1 MTLAWM
7 ETMRTRALSRAALG
21 CMLVL
26 GLMTML
32 GTSVRGGADAFDGDY
47 TDCPRYLRMAAPTGL
62 AAIRT
67 EAEDEVHVSW
77 HALDLTGG
85 ANFTMQLTVIL
96 EGPAARRERQVSL
109 GSTGI
114 TLDGLSLAADW
125 EVSLA
130 LTDRGH
136 VVSDIATVGFTSGLS
151 APRFGTPFHF
161 RETPGSEP
169 TTTQG
174 NFYYLGFN
182 HNFLN
187 WYVDTGQSTPRTPRL
202 RVGLQHGPGYTLE
215 DAKDIARFSHFQFR
229 LEDAQGNSR
238 LGFDP
243 AMVADTAATYGG
255 RELAL
260 GKSDS
265 TDTDPGAAGFSTLRK
280 SNRMA
285 RPALEAWHVAAVSH
299 YWSDGT
305 APLISTVKG
314 ASTSQIEGLS
324 FTNLVPAGARKLFAP
339 PPDAIYDM
347 PPDTL
352 YPEGAYTL
360 RAWAVNSD
368 DERISPICTI
378 TVHVQERLGHPDGLF
393 TNVPNGTTAQY
404 PDNQTGG
411 AGQVLGLTLLDE
423 DCKSTH
429 PYAWRTGAPPDIYRN
444 RLQAL
449 TVAAHTHE
457 STYNRNDWNHWI
469 DADNDCQNTR
479 AEVLITESTGPVTF
493 TQGNQC
499 TVATGQWLGPW
510 GGQTFTAASDV
521 DVDHHVPL
529 KNAHISGGAGW
540 SASRKQ
546 AYAND
551 LALAPALQAMEDG
564 LNQSKGAKG
573 PEEWKPSLAG
583 TWCQY
588 ARDWIDVKTKW
599 VLTVTRDEQTALGT
613 MLASCTQPPAP
624 TPTPVPAPQV
634 GDVDLVS
641 CDASAEIVTFRNTT
655 AKRLNLTGFSIH
667 DEGPNRTY
675 NFSTGFVMG
684 AGETWTL
691 VSGSGAT
698 ESLPDKRLLF
708 TTGYV
713 WNNAGDTAY
722 LKQGSVQHDSQA
734 CQ

>member
-1 MTLAWM
+1 
-7 ETMRTRALSRAALG
+7 MRTRALFRAGLG

-32 GTSVRGGADAFDGDY
+32 GTSVRSGADAFNDDY
-47 TDCPRYLRMAAPTGL
+47 TDCPRHLRMAAPAGL

-96 EGPAARRERQVSL
+96 EGPAVRQERHAPL
-109 GSTGI
+109 GATGI
-114 TLDGLSLAADW
+114 TLEDLSLATDW

-161 RETPGSEP
+161 RETANSEP
-169 TTTQG
+169 TTTKG
-174 NFYYLGFN
+174 DFHYLGFN

-187 WYVDTGQSTPRTPRL
+187 WYVDTGQSNPRTPRL
-202 RVGLQHGPGYTLE
+202 RVGLQHGPGYTLA
-215 DAKDIARFSHFQFR
+215 DAKDIANFSHFRLR
-229 LEDAQGNSR
+229 LEDARGHSR
-238 LGFDP
+238 LGFDA
-243 AMVADTAATYGG
+243 AMTADTVKTYGG

-260 GKSDS
+260 GKSNS
-265 TDTDPGAAGFSTLRK
+265 TDTDPGAAAFSTLRK
-280 SNRMA
+280 SDRMA

-299 YWSDGT
+299 YWSDDT
-305 APLISTVKG
+305 APLVSTVKG
-314 ASTSQIEGLS
+314 ATTSQIEGLS
-324 FTNLVPAGARKLFAP
+324 FAGLVPAQTRKLFAS

-347 PPDTL
+347 PPDIL
-352 YPEGAYTL
+352 RPEGNYTL
-360 RAWAVNSD
+360 KAWAVD
-368 DERISPICTI
+368 GDGQRISPVCTI
-378 TVHVQERLGHPDGLF
+378 TVHVQERLVRTDGLF

-404 PDNQTGG
+404 PDNATGG
-411 AGQVLGLTLLDE
+411 AGQVLGFTLLEE

-429 PYAWRTGAPPDIYRN
+429 PYALRTGAPPNVYLN

-457 STYNRNDWNHWI
+457 DTYDRGDWNHWI

-479 AEVLITESTGPVTF
+479 AEVLFAESTGPVTF
-493 TQGNQC
+493 TSGNQC
-499 TVATGQWLGPW
+499 TVATGQWAGPW

-529 KNAHISGGAGW
+529 KNAHISGGADW

-573 PEEWKPSLAG
+573 PEAWKPPLAG
-583 TWCQY
+583 RWCQY

-599 VLTVTRDEQTALGT
+599 VLTVTQDEQTALGT
-613 MLASCTQPPAP
+613 MLASCTQPP
-624 TPTPVPAPQV
+624 TPLPPPVPAPQV
-634 GDVDLVS
+634 GEVDLVS

-655 AKRLNLTGFSIH
+655 AKSLNLTDFRIH

-675 NFSTGFVMG
+675 NFTTGFVMG

-691 VSGSGAT
+691 VSGPDAT

-708 TTGYV
+708 TRSNV
-713 WNNAGDTAY
+713 WNNNGDTAY